1 MLRFWT
7 TWFPLWA
14 SRLVNLVLASSFL
27 NVIYQ
32 VYSHHEIVALA
43 ERTHLS
49 NSSTL
54 ISSENVTNSFVSFA
68 ALLLVR
74 VSVSFGRSASS
85 PNSEVR
91 QGYCAE
97 SNVHDLKSSGG

>member
-7 TWFPLWA
+7 VWFPLWA
-14 SRLVNLVLASSFL
+14 SRLVNLVLVGSFI

-32 VYSHHEIVALA
+32 IYSHHEIVALA
-43 ERTHLS
+43 ERAHLS

-54 ISSENVTNSFVSFA
+54 ISSENVTNSLLSFV

-74 VSVSFGRSASS
+74 VSVSAGRTSS
-85 PNSEVR
+85 TPT
-91 QGYCAE
+91 
-97 SNVHDLKSSGG
+97 

>member
-43 ERTHLS
+43 ERA
-49 NSSTL
+49 
-54 ISSENVTNSFVSFA
+54 NVTNSLLSFA